1 MSSHDLDSFEDL
13 TDLDEDYVVPAKTT
27 KRKKQALE
35 QSLLPRRQRRKA
47 ALSATPDSPGSS
59 ISSPPDASQQQQ
71 SSQGPRHSSPKPRA
85 RPGNRGPRG
94 ISADDIYKAVSSGKA
109 AIVVV
114 VDEWMDSYKQS
125 RETGLLVLINFI
137 VQSCGCKGEVSRD
150 MLDSMPNADII
161 ATLTGQFDMDSAT
174 YPLSTTGLLLKK
186 IKAGLFEFTR
196 ILVRSCGSRVIY
208 DEYLFPSVLSLL
220 TGLTDSQVRAFRHT
234 STLLAIKIMSGMLEI
249 AVTVSFQLHPIQRHY
264 DKENSKQTDERD
276 SERLEDLRAGIREL
290 QEKKEELL
298 SMINTAFRGIFVHRY
313 RDKLMEIRA
322 ACMEELGVWIKTD
335 PENFLNDGYIKYLGW
350 MIHDKQSL
358 VRLKCVRSLQ
368 ALYQEE
374 EFIGR
379 LELFTSRFKERL
391 VNMVMDVDPEVA
403 VETVKLLLLIH
414 RGMEEGLSEKECA
427 HIYPLVYTSSRTLA
441 SAGGLF
447 LYKKLKS
454 LIDSE
459 KQSGNIM
466 DFFQILISFHIQSEF
481 HNHGTYL
488 VDSLWDVAG
497 SELKDWETMT
507 TLLQQEAGLM
517 DEEEGALIELMMC
530 VIQQA
535 AEAKPPVGRVSAKKA
550 LNMKEK
556 KTQEQDRRR
565 ITNHFIPLL
574 PQLLTKYSAD
584 AGKVKLLLQAPL
596 YFNLAMY
603 SSVNRMN
610 KHLDQLLS
618 QICEIVEKHTDT
630 AVLEACGRLFSVLC
644 SDRYAFSSRA
654 RLAFSQLVDSL
665 TECFSTYFN
674 DLLQDTA
681 DVYSAAT
688 ALKRIAVLSSAR
700 DLTAWRLFD
709 SCIHLLE
716 SRMDSRDLDEL
727 IVSALRCSALHLMW
741 TNKNVQHSAP
751 TEEELRCLSKE
762 VGSFCDICQGCLCVD
777 QAEIRDEAFQLLC
790 DLLCFYSSNHVRT
803 DSTLQ
808 SLYYLPNDF
817 LRTELANFLMDYI
830 FSDSYIVATEDE
842 HEEEIALLQKK
853 RLQLAGYCRL
863 VLVGVLDY
871 EAATDVFKHYHM
883 YFRDFGDIIKG
894 TIIKLRDVG
903 QEMCAKILCLSMQ
916 QLFSVMLM
924 EEDVSRQ
931 DISKIRDLAR
941 MFAQSFGADLTRAR
955 RPLLALHMDGIE
967 FAFRVQQEGEEE
979 SHPNVAFLD
988 ILSEFSL
995 KLPEQEQTQLS
1006 TFLKARCPDAALS
1019 WPAVKMYRCFLE
1031 GRASAR
1037 PRLESAGSV
1046 GAVPPQSAQA
1056 AKRRKTTAQESS
1068 SSTVESSWLESSK
1081 LPSNLSTPVIT
1092 STVQKHPATQPGPRE
1107 DVILESDVGSNLT
1120 ESEDEFS
1127 SGSQMRKVNLSR
1139 RLHSSFG
1146 QQSSTLDPKELNTHL
1161 TLLSLIE
1168 DDAAEQEVDEYES
1181 DSSYTLPST
1190 RHSTSVMDELFDS
1203 SPVHI

>member
-1 MSSHDLDSFEDL
+1 MSSNDFDSSDDL
-13 TDLDEDYVVPAKTT
+13 TDLDKDYVVPAKTT

-35 QSLLPRRQRRKA
+35 QSLLPRRQRHKA
-47 ALSATPDSPGSS
+47 ALSATPGSPSS
-59 ISSPPDASQQQQ
+59 PISSPPEASQQQH
-71 SSQGPRHSSPKPRA
+71 SSQGTRHSSPGPRA
-85 RPGNRGPRG
+85 RPGNSGARG
-94 ISADDIYKAVSSGKA
+94 ISADDIYKAVTSGKT

-161 ATLTGQFDMDSAT
+161 AKLTKQFDMDSAT
-174 YPLSTTGLLLKK
+174 YPLSTPGPMQKK
-186 IKAGLFEFTR
+186 IKAGLCEFTR

-234 STLLAIKIMSGMLEI
+234 STLLAIKIMSGMTEI
-249 AVTVSFQLHPIQRHY
+249 VVTVSLQLHPVQRHY
-264 DKENSKQTDERD
+264 DKEKSKQTHEQDAR
-276 SERLEDLRAGIREL
+276 RLEDLQAGIKEL

-298 SMINTAFRGIFVHRY
+298 SMTNTAFRGIFVHRY

-335 PENFLNDGYIKYLGW
+335 PENFLNDGCIKYLGW

-368 ALYQEE
+368 PLYQKK

-403 VETVKLLLLIH
+403 VETVKLLLLINQ
-414 RGMEEGLSEKECA
+414 
-427 HIYPLVYTSSRTLA
+427 
-441 SAGGLF
+441 
-447 LYKKLKS
+447 LKS

-459 KQSGNIM
+459 KQSGNIVG
-466 DFFQILISFHIQSEF
+466 FFQILISFHIQSEF

-517 DEEEGALIELMMC
+517 DEEEGALIELMIC
-530 VIQQA
+530 VIRQA

-556 KTQEQDRRR
+556 KIQEQDRRH
-565 ITNHFIPLL
+565 ITTHFIPLL

-603 SSVNRMN
+603 SSVHWMN

-630 AVLEACGRLFSVLC
+630 AVLEACSRLFSVLC

-654 RLAFSQLVDSL
+654 RLIFSQLVDSL

-674 DLLQDTA
+674 DLLQGTA
-681 DVYSAAT
+681 DDDVYSAAT

-716 SRMDSRDLDEL
+716 SRMESRDLDEEL
-727 IVSALRCSALHLMW
+727 IVSALRCSAWHLMW
-741 TNKNVQHSAP
+741 TNENVRHSAP

-790 DLLCFYSSNHVRT
+790 DLLCFYSSNHVHN

-830 FSDSYIVATEDE
+830 FSDSDIVATEDE

-863 VLVGVLDY
+863 VLVRVLDY
-871 EAATDVFKHYHM
+871 EAATDIFKHYHM
-883 YFRDFGDIIKG
+883 YFRDFGDIIKE
-894 TIIKLRDVG
+894 TILKMWDIGHVT
-903 QEMCAKILCLSMQ
+903 CARTLCLSMQ

-931 DISKIRDLAR
+931 DIGKIRDLAR
-941 MFAQSFGADLTRAR
+941 MFAVNFGPDLLRAR
-955 RPLLALHMDGIE
+955 KPLLALHMDGIE

-979 SHPNVAFLD
+979 SYPNVAFLE

-1006 TFLKARCPDAALS
+1006 TYLKAQCPDAALS
-1019 WPAVKMYRCFLE
+1019 WKAVKVYQSSLG

-1037 PRLESAGSV
+1037 PRLESAGSM
-1046 GAVPPQSAQA
+1046 GAVTPQSAQA
-1056 AKRRKTTAQESS
+1056 AKRRKTTAQGSS
-1068 SSTVESSWLESSK
+1068 SSTVESSWLESGN
-1081 LPSNLSTPVIT
+1081 LPSHLSTPALT

-1139 RLHSSFG
+1139 RLPSSIG
-1146 QQSSTLDPKELNTHL
+1146 QQSSTLDPKELNTQL

-1168 DDAAEQEVDEYES
+1168 EDAAEQEVDEYES

-1203 SPVHI
+1203 SPAHI